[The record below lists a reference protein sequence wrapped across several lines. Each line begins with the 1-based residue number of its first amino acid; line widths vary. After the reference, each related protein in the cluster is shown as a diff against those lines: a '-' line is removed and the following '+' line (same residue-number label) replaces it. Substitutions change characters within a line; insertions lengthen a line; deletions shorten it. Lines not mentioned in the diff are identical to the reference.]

1 MVTPYLSGNNTFK
14 VYYTNV
20 GIRLSP
26 SKKNPYDEP
35 FSILELQSV
44 ISKLPGKRAPGKDG
58 ITYDVIKWA
67 DETLQSRLLTLFN
80 NIFVTAHMPDEWRV
94 SLLMP
99 LYKGKGPLMS
109 PDSYRGIALIPV
121 LQKIY
126 TALIY
131 DGSTDWEEQKTS
143 IPDCQYG
150 FRRKRST
157 LDATRKLRSHIQSG
171 MSTVSRYYCVYVN
184 FWNAFDSIDR
194 RKLTKKLY
202 DFFVQTRILDAIIS
216 ILSDTR
222 FQICQGNYLS
232 DEILTDS
239 GVPQGDKLSP
249 LLFSRYIADLA
260 PVLTITGC
268 DVVFYA
274 DDAVIGS
281 TVIDKVQN
289 ALDVLSVYGTGNDLE
304 VNVDKTK
311 NMKFRNR
318 GSLGRCERLTYNNTP
333 LEYVSNF
340 TYLGIVLSTTFTIMG
355 HLSHLKKKPMKAINS
370 VRNSVNLQKTGF
382 QAAYRLLESVIKPV
396 ASYGVTVFDGP
407 DDAIMTQDHCR
418 RVIGLYWKLWARI
431 SSSGQ
436 IRTLYITSMMMIF
449 SVYSQQMSRID
460 VLLLFSTSTVCIIFC
475 VLEVIAMAHPTLW
488 TVPAGSARS
497 HLSRNFTF
505 CHVLPSPTF
514 Q

>member
-1 MVTPYLSGNNTFK
+1 MVEAIKQSAILPRKRKSKPWFDSELYAIHRNFINLRRTNHPNTHLAK
-14 VYYTNV
+14 LNYK
-20 GIRLSP
+20 RLCRYKISEYRRYREKQIIKTAESDKGSFWKIMKSRPASP
-26 SKKNPYDEP
+26 TINDNSLFEWQQHFQGVLYKSRDTVIPFEEEPLDDYDEP

-44 ISKLPGKRAPGKDG
+44 ISKSPGKRAPGKDG
-58 ITYDVIKWA
+58 ITYDVIKSA
-67 DETLQSRLLTLFN
+67 DCTLQSRLLTLFN
-80 NIFVTAHMPDEWRV
+80 NIFVTADMPDEWRV

-99 LYKGKGPLMS
+99 LYKGKGPVMS

-126 TALIY
+126 TAQIY
-131 DGSTDWEEQKTS
+131 DRLTDWEEQKTS

-157 LDATRKLRSHIQSG
+157 LDATRKLKFHIQSG

-184 FWNAFDSIDR
+184 FWKAFDSIDR

-202 DFFVQTRILDAIIS
+202 DLFVPTRILDAIIS

-249 LLFSRYIADLA
+249 LLFSLHISDLA

-311 NMKFRNR
+311 YMKFRNG

-340 TYLGIVLSTTFTIMG
+340 TYLGIVLSTTFTITG
-355 HLSHLKKKPMKAINS
+355 HLSHLKKKSMKAINS
-370 VRNSVNLQKTGF
+370 VRNRVNLQKTGF
-382 QAAYRLLESVIKPV
+382 QTTYRLLDAVIKPV
-396 ASYGVTVFDGP
+396 ASYGVTV
-407 DDAIMTQDHCR
+407 
-418 RVIGLYWKLWARI
+418 
-431 SSSGQ
+431 
-436 IRTLYITSMMMIF
+436 
-449 SVYSQQMSRID
+449 
-460 VLLLFSTSTVCIIFC
+460 
-475 VLEVIAMAHPTLW
+475 
-488 TVPAGSARS
+488 
-497 HLSRNFTF
+497 
-505 CHVLPSPTF
+505 
-514 Q
+514 